1 MVKKLLIYNSGGGIG
16 DSIQLFPLILSLENL
31 FKKSE
36 IYYLGAHENHYLDKL
51 KEYNIKVKNLN
62 LGLKYF
68 GFRWWHLFVARKK
81 FFKLR
86 LDEFDLIVDCQSK
99 LRNTL
104 MTNSLKVEFIDKMGT
119 DLSVVNAARVSY
131 AKFKD
136 KFEDKDEKLIKFLAE
151 HNHWSPF
158 AHASLQFRI
167 KAPVFVARQLVKHQ
181 VGLVWN
187 EISRRYVDYTPE
199 LYEPKEWRGRPQ
211 NSKQGSDGTVS
222 IDSNEKHR
230 LDMTMEQCKII
241 YNSLIGKGIAPEQAR
256 MVLPQSMMTE
266 WIWSGT
272 LYAFARVCNLRC
284 AKDTQEETREV
295 ANQIHNI
302 CKEEFPISWKYLKN
316 A

>member
-1 MVKKLLIYNSGGGIG
+1 
-16 DSIQLFPLILSLENL
+16 
-31 FKKSE
+31 
-36 IYYLGAHENHYLDKL
+36 
-51 KEYNIKVKNLN
+51 
-62 LGLKYF
+62 
-68 GFRWWHLFVARKK
+68 
-81 FFKLR
+81 
-86 LDEFDLIVDCQSK
+86 
-99 LRNTL
+99 

-199 LYEPKEWRGRPQ
+199 LYKPKEWRGRPQ

-222 IDSNEKHR
+222 IDSNEQHR

-302 CKEEFPISWKYLKN
+302 CKEEFPMSWKHLKN